1 MITTLIYSLLALD
14 QTLAQ
19 LAAEYGPWLYAL
31 LFLVIFA
38 ETGLVVFPF
47 LPGDSIL
54 FIAGT
59 IVAVANLN
67 IHVLALVLVI
77 AAILGDS
84 VNYAVGH
91 YIGPRV
97 FHEPESRWFKRQ
109 YLLRTQAFYDK
120 YGGITIIIGR
130 FVPIIRTF
138 APFLAGV
145 AGMTYP
151 RFLSY
156 NVVGAFAWITSL
168 VYAGYLFGN
177 IPWVKDNLSFIVIAI
192 VVVSLIPAVTTFVKA
207 RPPRRGLPSSHRDR
221 PQGAHDRRRGER
233 APAAAT
239 SSRAPCGRW
248 RRRDC
253 AARSSR

>member
-19 LAAEYGPWLYAL
+19 LAAEYGPWLYGL

-59 IVAVANLN
+59 VVAVAGLH
-67 IHVLALVLVI
+67 IHILVAVLVI

-91 YIGPRV
+91 YVGPRV
-97 FHEPESRWFKRQ
+97 FHKPDSRWFKRE

-156 NVVGAFAWITSL
+156 NVVGAIAWISSL

-192 VVVSLIPAVTTFVKA
+192 VVVSLIPAVTTFIKERRERRKDA
-207 RPPRRGLPSSHRDR
+207 PPVEKVR
-221 PQGAHDRRRGER
+221 
-233 APAAAT
+233 
-239 SSRAPCGRW
+239 
-248 RRRDC
+248 
-253 AARSSR
+253 

>member
-19 LAAEYGPWLYAL
+19 LASEYGPWLYAL

-59 IVAVANLN
+59 VVAVAGLH
-67 IHVLALVLVI
+67 IHILVAVLII

-91 YIGPRV
+91 YVGPRV
-97 FHEPESRWFKRQ
+97 FHEPDSRWFKRE

-145 AGMTYP
+145 AGMTYA

-156 NVVGAFAWITSL
+156 NVVGAIAWISSL

-177 IPWVKDNLSFIVIAI
+177 IPWVKDNLSFIVVAI
-192 VVVSLIPAVTTFVKA
+192 VVVSLIPAVTTFIKERRERRKDA
-207 RPPRRGLPSSHRDR
+207 PP
-221 PQGAHDRRRGER
+221 A
-233 APAAAT
+233 
-239 SSRAPCGRW
+239 
-248 RRRDC
+248 
-253 AARSSR
+253 